1 MIFVINKSLNNK
13 KRAGGETAL
22 LGVLFK
28 PMGPLGP
35 VMHKNNKC
43 IIEKALTTKGSKKFR

>member
-22 LGVLFK
+22 LGFLFK
-28 PMGPLGP
+28 PMGPLDP
-35 VMHKNNKC
+35 VMYKNNKC
-43 IIEKALTTKGSKKFR
+43 VIEKALTTKGSKKFR